1 MRLGLISDI
10 HANRP
15 ALKTVLDALDDDDI
29 DMLFCAG
36 DIVGYYTWPNEVI
49 EMLQERDPTA
59 VKGNHDAGIGEPP
72 VRFNSVARQ
81 ALDWTREELTDENKA
96 FLAGLPETIRD
107 DIDGRDIYMVH
118 GSPRRPLE
126 EYINGSSIGPAF
138 IESCFEEAPDI
149 CIMGHTHHPYSHEV
163 GGTLFINPGSVGQPR
178 DGDSRA
184 SYAVLDLDEM
194 KTEHSRLEYDIDAV
208 DEAVREHL
216 PSTLGERLYHGL

>member
-1 MRLGLISDI
+1 MRLGIISDI

-15 ALKTVLDALDDDDI
+15 ALETVLDALDEDDI

-49 EMLQERDPTA
+49 ELLRDREMTA
-59 VKGNHDAGIGEPP
+59 VKGNHDSGITEPRT
-72 VRFNSVARQ
+72 RFNSVARQ
-81 ALDWTREELTDENKA
+81 ALDWTRDELTDANRS
-96 FLAGLPETIRD
+96 FLAGLPERVRED
-107 DIDGRDIYMVH
+107 VDGHDLYMVH

-138 IESCFEEAPDI
+138 IESCFDEAPDV
-149 CIMGHTHHPYSHEV
+149 CIMGHTHHPYSHTV
-163 GGTLFINPGSVGQPR
+163 DGTLFLNPGSVGQPR

-184 SYAVLDLDEM
+184 SYAVLDLEEM
-194 KTEHSRLEYDIDAV
+194 EADHSRLEYDIDTVADAV
-208 DEAVREHL
+208 EEHL